1 MQTHIYQYKISNAR
15 NSSIHLKQV
24 FIAKRK
30 ALAFGQ
36 AKFLMVLLLSICPLT
51 CWANAEKSAITSST
65 PKTQKTI
72 VALAPHIVEMLYDI
86 GAGEQIIGTVSYADH
101 PKEALKIPRIGGYHG
116 MQVEK
121 LLALQPD
128 IIIAWKTGNKLED
141 LEKLKRL
148 NLPVFFSEP
157 KDVADVANELRYF
170 GELTGRSEKA
180 EIVAQKFEKRLKAIK
195 ETQHN
200 KTRLKTFYQLWSA
213 PMMSINN
220 KTWIHQLLD
229 ICRADNV
236 FANSSTSYPQISIE
250 NVMLTQP
257 EVIVIP
263 NEKSKKVQP
272 KIDWKKWPE
281 IPAVK
286 KNQLI
291 TVNADLLHRYSTR
304 MLDGLEDMCDK
315 IDKFR

>member
-1 MQTHIYQYKISNAR
+1 MRFKHSKLLI
-15 NSSIHLKQV
+15 L
-24 FIAKRK
+24 
-30 ALAFGQ
+30 
-36 AKFLMVLLLSICPLT
+36 LLLSTVSAVCGATNLAP
-51 CWANAEKSAITSST
+51 ANDSST
-65 PKTQKTI
+65 PKTEKTI

-121 LLALQPD
+121 LLELQPD
-128 IIIAWKTGNKLED
+128 MIIAWKAGNKLED
-141 LEKLKRL
+141 LETLQRL
-148 NLPVFFSEP
+148 DLPLFYSEP
-157 KDVADVANELRYF
+157 KDIADVANEVRYY
-170 GELTGRSEKA
+170 GELTGRSKQA
-180 EIVAQKFEKRLKAIK
+180 EIVALKFEKRLKSIK
-195 ETQHN
+195 KSQQN
-200 KTRLKTFYQLWSA
+200 KTRLKTFYQLWPA

-220 KTWIHQLLD
+220 TTWIHQLLD
-229 ICRADNV
+229 ICKADNV

-272 KIDWKKWPE
+272 KIDWQKWPE

-304 MLDGLEDMCDK
+304 MLDGLEDMCAK
-315 IDKFR
+315 IDNFR